1 SITVVGPDGTGT
13 NFDMGA
19 DAATWFQSF
28 TPSMATYFGCQPN
41 NPANIGQRLDFSQIT
56 ITDGTNVVA
65 DDTFPMVDPV
75 TEVDQTLWTAQCDAP
90 SAVALKVV
98 DQAAYWVNWNKPDGF
113 LTAFEISSNLLSG
126 WVDPG
131 LTVRD
136 MGTIRGIYATSTND

>member
-1 SITVVGPDGTGT
+1 
-13 NFDMGA
+13 
-19 DAATWFQSF
+19 
-28 TPSMATYFGCQPN
+28 
-41 NPANIGQRLDFSQIT
+41 ANIGQRLDFSQIT

-136 MGTIRGIYATSTND
+136 MGTIRGIYATSTNDLVNYPDTAYFRLVSTNHF